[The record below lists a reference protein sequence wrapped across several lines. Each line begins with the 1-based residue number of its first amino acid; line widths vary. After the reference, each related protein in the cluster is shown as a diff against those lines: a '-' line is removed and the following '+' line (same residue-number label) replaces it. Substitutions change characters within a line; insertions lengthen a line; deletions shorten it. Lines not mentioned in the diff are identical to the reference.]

1 MVQTNSSGEEMD
13 RILRLPDVLRICGAS
28 RSSLY
33 LWQSA
38 GIFPQS
44 VKLGIRAVGWRK
56 SEIEGRLE
64 KPHPCH
70 TVSDKIRF
78 I

>member
-1 MVQTNSSGEEMD
+1 MVQTNSSREEMD
-13 RILRLPDVLRICGAS
+13 SILRLRDVLRICGAS

-33 LWQSA
+33 QWQSA

-56 SEIEGRLE
+56 SEIEAWLAKR
-64 KPHPCH
+64 
-70 TVSDKIRF
+70 R
-78 I
+78 